1 MFGSLRRSLINAP
14 RTFVVHAASEM
25 SLRVGRLGLQL
36 DFFHFRKTRRMLSV
50 ADALARIIETVKP
63 LPISSLPILQTLG
76 RVLAADILADL
87 DSPPFDKALM
97 DGFAVSAADLQ
108 TSASELTVIEEVT
121 AGRVPQRLVGT
132 GQATRI
138 MTGAMIP
145 TGADAVVKI
154 EDCELVGANGE
165 RVVIRT
171 NQIRPEQNILRRGM
185 SMRAGQRVMPA
196 GRLLR
201 AQELAALAEMGQ
213 ASVSVR
219 PKPRIAVLA
228 TGDELVPIE
237 QTPGPGQIRNSN
249 ETMLVAQIV
258 QAGGEAVPL
267 GVARDERSH
276 LREKIAAGLDCD
288 LLLLSGGVSAG
299 KLDLVPSELEHA
311 GVEQI
316 FHKINMKPGK
326 PLWFGMLKR
335 AARPCFVFGL
345 PGNPVSSMVCFE
357 LFVRTAI
364 RKITGES
371 RLFPE
376 PQMAR
381 LTHPH
386 HHKDDRETYFPAA
399 LGTENGSLVV
409 RLMNWHGSSD
419 LQSTVEANAMAV
431 FPPLPGDYAAGAM
444 VPVVSW

>member
-1 MFGSLRRSLINAP
+1 
-14 RTFVVHAASEM
+14 
-25 SLRVGRLGLQL
+25 
-36 DFFHFRKTRRMLSV
+36 MLSV
-50 ADALARIIETVKP
+50 ADALARIAETVKP
-63 LPISSLPILQTLG
+63 LPITSQPIMQTLG
-76 RVLAADILADL
+76 RVLAADIVADL

-97 DGFAVSAADLQ
+97 DGFAVQAASVQ
-108 TSASELTVIEEVT
+108 TSPCELIVIEEVT
-121 AGRVPQRLVGT
+121 AGRVPQRSLGA

-138 MTGAMIP
+138 MTGAMLPI
-145 TGADAVVKI
+145 GADAVVKI
-154 EDCELVGANGE
+154 EDCQLMGANGE
-165 RVVIRT
+165 RVLISTSKV
-171 NQIRPEQNILRRGM
+171 RPEQNILRRGT
-185 SMRAGQRVMPA
+185 SMRAGQRVMSA

-213 ASVSVR
+213 PCVTVR
-219 PKPRIAVLA
+219 PRPRVTVLA

-249 ETMLVAQIV
+249 ETMLAAQII
-258 QAGGEAVPL
+258 QAGCEAVPL

-276 LREKIAAGLDCD
+276 LHEKIAEGLNGD

-311 GVEQI
+311 GVQQV

-335 AARPCFVFGL
+335 AERPCFVFGL

-364 RKITGES
+364 RKLTGES
-371 RLFPE
+371 RLLPE

-381 LTHPH
+381 LTHSH

-399 LGTENGSLVV
+399 LGTENGSLAV

-419 LQSTVEANAMAV
+419 LQSTVNANAMVV
-431 FPPLPGDYAAGAM
+431 FPPVPSDYAAGAL
-444 VPVVSW
+444 VPVMSW